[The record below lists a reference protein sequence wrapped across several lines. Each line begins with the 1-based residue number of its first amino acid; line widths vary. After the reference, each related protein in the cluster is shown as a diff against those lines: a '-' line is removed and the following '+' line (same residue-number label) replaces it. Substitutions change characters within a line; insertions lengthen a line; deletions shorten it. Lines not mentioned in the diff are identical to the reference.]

1 MKSKYHVK
9 RFSFVIPLAA
19 MTLLLTLPASATAIP
34 TSDPATIALDWNSA
48 AVDTARAERVTT
60 ELAPGTTSRALY
72 QGEGL
77 LYVSYVQA
85 AVYDAAMKIDHRYQP
100 YHHFSAA
107 AGNASLAAAVVAAA
121 YNTLVYYFPDQSATL
136 TTKYDASI
144 SALPDDKTTARGISV
159 GQAAAADLEA
169 FRANDGRNGS
179 TAVFGMGPLQAG
191 LWSLPNTP
199 GSTQIA
205 QTPWMAFMQPFMLGS
220 TSQFRAPPPPVLTS
234 DQYAQ
239 DLNETEMYG
248 SKTSSVRTSDQTNT
262 GYFWNANVISQLNQ
276 TLRDFSTQHAMD
288 LVDTT
293 RLLAMGDMVATD
305 AGLACF
311 DSKYTYQYWRPVEA
325 IRHADIDGN
334 DATIADP
341 NWTPVLATPNHPEYP
356 SQHGCFTSSLAQV
369 LANAGGTD
377 NLNVTIWGATPT
389 NTTGLA
395 TTRTY
400 ATVDDLVNEIVVA
413 RIYLGFHLRHSVT
426 AGETV
431 GTSVANW
438 ELQRYFLPTDEDG

>member
-1 MKSKYHVK
+1 MKSRQQLK
-9 RFSFVIPLAA
+9 RFSFVIPLAVI
-19 MTLLLTLPASATAIP
+19 TLLLTLPATATAIS
-34 TSDPATIALDWNSA
+34 TSDPATVALDWNSA

-60 ELAPGTTSRALY
+60 ELAPGTSSRAFY

-85 AVYDAAMKIDHRYQP
+85 AVYDAAMKIDHRYRP

-107 AGNASLAAAVVAAA
+107 AGNASLPAAVIAAA
-121 YNTLVYYFPDQSATL
+121 YNTLVYYFPDQIGTL
-136 TTKYDASI
+136 TAKYDASI
-144 SALPDDKTTARGISV
+144 SALPNDKATARGINV
-159 GQAAAADLEA
+159 GRAAAADLEA
-169 FRANDGRNGS
+169 LRTTDGRNEP
-179 TAVFGMGPLQAG
+179 TPVFGMGPLQAG

-205 QTPWMAFMQPFMLGS
+205 QTPWMASLQPFMLDS
-220 TSQFRAPPPPVLTS
+220 TSQFRAPPPPALTS

-239 DLNETEMYG
+239 DLNETELYG
-248 SKTSSVRTSDQTNT
+248 SKTSTVRTADQTNI

-293 RLLAMGDMVATD
+293 RLLAMGDMVSTD

-334 DATIADP
+334 AATTADP

-356 SQHGCFTSSLAQV
+356 SQHGCFTSSWARV

-377 NLNVTIWGATPT
+377 NINLTIRGATPA
-389 NTTGLA
+389 NTTGLV

-400 ATVDDLVNEIVVA
+400 ATVDALLNQLVGA
-413 RIYLGFHLRHSVT
+413 RIYLGFHLRHSVI
-426 AGETV
+426 AGETL

-438 ELQRYFLPTDEDG
+438 ELQRYFLPTDNDN